1 MGEWT
6 KQYPVD
12 FSPTGDTTSQAIE
25 KHINE
30 FDRVYN
36 LLNRVRKLDAG
47 DTPPTDPITYHLW
60 LDTSEGTYKFK
71 LYDGEKWVDFLAEI
85 LSSVGGTVTMPTI
98 YGPYGGKYNTT
109 ITLSATGSLTAYKD
123 NKAVVD
129 HFEWQLPDGST
140 TTGDSIDYTMPDSTH
155 VGETLTFK
163 CRAVDNIGN
172 VSSWASF
179 TVDVTDSLPPEINS
193 VDREEVLVGGE
204 SYTFTIDA
212 SDPEGGSLQYKIT
225 CSDSNVTIDPSDW
238 SDSNSFTVTLP
249 DYISDTPVVFTYH
262 VKNASI
268 TTTKADFVT
277 IYADLSVLGLIDGG
291 AGLVFKD
298 VAVDSNGNVFVCGY
312 WYNGSDYDFYIVK
325 FDKNLKV
332 LKQIT
337 VDGGHGADRLMG
349 IAVDSN
355 DNVFVCGYMNN
366 GVDNDFYI
374 AKLGNDLNFITQIR
388 IESGDNDI
396 LTNIAIDSNNNIF
409 VCGYVNNGT
418 DNDFYIAKLDNDLNI
433 VKQITLDSG
442 GDDYL
447 YDIAID
453 SNGNVFACGSKGYVI
468 KLDNDLNVQKQVY
481 LGDYYTAY
489 DITIDSDNNVLV
501 ANRYYA
507 SSSDYSLRL
516 TKLDNDLNSIRQQ
529 AIDKEPDSFF
539 GLCSLP
545 DGNICMVSM
554 IESNGYV
561 LKTDKFL
568 LGILKQCGINRG
580 DVDVHLTGVCSNS
593 NGDIYVCGYCDFSDY
608 PRSFIAKLAD
618 LENYDGTIAYT
629 LNDNVFAKY
638 DADYSLRKT
647 SLTLN
652 DASYSATSQDYVAE
666 GLNLTPVERDFTVY
680 TDVKLH

>member
-12 FSPTGDTTSQAIE
+12 YSPTGDTTSQAIK
-25 KHINE
+25 KHMDE
-30 FDRVYN
+30 LDRIYN

-47 DTPPTDPITYHLW
+47 DVPPTDPITYHLW
-60 LDTSEGTYKFK
+60 LDTSEETYKLK
-71 LYDGEKWVDFLAEI
+71 LYDGEKWIDFLAEI

-123 NKAVVD
+123 NKAVID

-291 AGLVFKD
+291 DALILKD

-312 WYNGSDYDFYIVK
+312 WYNGSNYDIYLAK
-325 FDKNLKV
+325 LDKNLKV

-337 VDGGHGADRLMG
+337 IDGGNGVDRAMG
-349 IAVDSN
+349 IAVDSSN
-355 DNVFVCGYMNN
+355 NVYVCGYSNN
-366 GVDNDFYI
+366 GTNNDFYI
-374 AKLGNDLNFITQIR
+374 AKFDNDLNVVSQATID
-388 IESGDNDI
+388 SGDNDI
-396 LTNIAIDSNNNIF
+396 LQDIAIDSNGNIF
-409 VCGYVNNGT
+409 VCGSAYNGSN
-418 DNDFYIAKLDNDLNI
+418 DDFYIAKLDSDLNV
-433 VKQITLDSG
+433 VKQITLNSG

-468 KLDNDLNVQKQVY
+468 KLDNDLTVQKQVY

-489 DITIDSDNNVLV
+489 GIAIDSDNNVLII
-501 ANRYYA
+501 NRYYA
-507 SSSDYSLRL
+507 SSSDNSLRL
-516 TKLDNDLNSIRQQ
+516 TKFDNDLNAVRQQ

-545 DGNICMVSM
+545 DGSVCMASM
-554 IESNGYV
+554 VEGSGYV
-561 LKTDKFL
+561 LKTDRFL

-593 NGDIYVCGYCDFSDY
+593 NGDIYVCGYCTFSDY
-608 PRSFIAKLAD
+608 SRAFIAKLAD
-618 LENYDGTIAYT
+618 FDEYDGTIAYT

-647 SLTLN
+647 SLTLSE
-652 DASYSATSQDYVAE
+652 ASYSATSQSWSATGVSFTATE
-666 GLNLTPVERDFTVY
+666 QSFTVY
-680 TDVKLH
+680 TDVKPH

>member
-47 DTPPTDPITYHLW
+47 DVPPTDPITYHLW

-179 TVDVTDSLPPEINS
+179 TVEVTNSLPPEINS

-291 AGLVFKD
+291 NNLILRD

-312 WYNGSDYDFYIVK
+312 WYNGTNYDFYIAK
-325 FDKNLKV
+325 FDKNLKPI
-332 LKQIT
+332 KQIT
-337 VDGGHGADRLMG
+337 VDGGSGVDRLNG
-349 IAVDSN
+349 IAVDSSG
-355 DNVFVCGYMNN
+355 NVYVCGYT
-366 GVDNDFYI
+366 
-374 AKLGNDLNFITQIR
+374 KQT
-388 IESGDNDI
+388 
-396 LTNIAIDSNNNIF
+396 T
-409 VCGYVNNGT
+409 
-418 DNDFYIAKLDNDLNI
+418 NDFYIAKLDNDLNFVTQATI
-433 VKQITLDSG
+433 DSGDTDVLNGIAIDSSGNVFVCGYRYNGSNDDFYIAKLSSDLSSVSSQITIDSG
-442 GDDYL
+442 GNDYL
-447 YDIAID
+447 YSIAVD
-453 SNGNVFACGSKGYVI
+453 SNGNVFACGSKGYIV
-468 KLDNDLNVQKQVY
+468 KLDNNLTVQKQVY
-481 LGDYYTAY
+481 LNDYHTSYGIAV
-489 DITIDSDNNVLV
+489 DSDNNVFV
-501 ANRYYA
+501 ANYYYA
-507 SSSDYSLRL
+507 SADDNNLRL
-516 TKLDNDLNSIRQQ
+516 TKLDNDLNPLRQE
-529 AIDKEPDSFF
+529 AIDQSPDTFF
-539 GLCSLP
+539 GLCTLP

-554 IESNGYV
+554 IENNGFV
-561 LKTDKFL
+561 FKTDKFL

-580 DVDVHLTGVCSNS
+580 DVDIHLAGVCSNS
-593 NGDIYVCGYCDFSDY
+593 NGDIYVCGYCNFSDY
-608 PRSFIAKLAD
+608 ARGFIAKLANLD
-618 LENYDGTIAYT
+618 NFDGTVAYT
-629 LNDNVFAKY
+629 LNNNVFAKFDTNY
-638 DADYSLRKT
+638 TTRKT
-647 SLTLN
+647 TLTFN
-652 DASYSATSQDYVAE
+652 DASYSATSQTWSVTGVSFTATE
-666 GLNLTPVERDFTVY
+666 QSFTVY
-680 TDVKLH
+680 TDVKPH